1 MNKIEIIE
9 KLENIDK
16 SQFGIIELG
25 LFGSYAK
32 DEAKDDSDIDILV
45 KIEFKKGMYKNFC
58 AFQDYLETLFDKKV
72 DLLEKSTF
80 DYKYKNENMREFKE
94 EIKKE
99 ILESVIYV

>member
-1 MNKIEIIE
+1 MTKNEILE
-9 KLENIDK
+9 KLRNIDK
-16 SQFGIIELG
+16 SKFDIIELG
-25 LFGSYAK
+25 LFGSYSK
-32 DEAKDDSDIDILV
+32 EEANEESDIDILV

-58 AFQDYLETLFDKKV
+58 ALQDYLETLFDKKV

-80 DYKYKNENMREFKE
+80 DYKYKNENVREFKE

>member
-1 MNKIEIIE
+1 MTKNEILE
-9 KLENIDK
+9 KLRNIDK
-16 SQFGIIELG
+16 SKFGIIELG
-25 LFGSYAK
+25 LFGSYSK
-32 DEAKDDSDIDILV
+32 EEANEESDIDILV

-58 AFQDYLETLFDKKV
+58 ALQDYLETLFDKKV

-80 DYKYKNENMREFKE
+80 DYKYKNENVREFKE